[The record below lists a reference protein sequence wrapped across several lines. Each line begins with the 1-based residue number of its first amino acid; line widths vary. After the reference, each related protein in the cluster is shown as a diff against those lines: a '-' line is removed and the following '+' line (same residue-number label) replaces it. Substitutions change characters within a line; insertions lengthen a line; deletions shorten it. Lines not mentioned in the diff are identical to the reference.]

1 MVANKIILNGNTILD
16 LSGDNVTE
24 SDVAVGKKFHKA
36 NGEGAI
42 GTGTFGSSVPSW
54 DKDYLIEGE
63 PTEDS
68 GDISIN
74 GVIREYE
81 VNAGATVNAGD
92 FVEFVNKF
100 GSGQFNSVKSN
111 YISACKLDNN
121 RVLVA
126 YQRSSYGRAIV
137 ITIDGTT
144 TTVGMEI
151 TFNSATT
158 TYISACALTDS
169 KVLVAY
175 QDGGNLKYGTAV
187 VLTIDGT
194 TITAGTEITFQ
205 DTNVDVNYI
214 SAVALSDSKA
224 LVAYQYHYSASIYY
238 LRACVLTI
246 SGTTIARGSFLNVDT
261 DDALYI
267 SACALTDSKVLVAYQ
282 DREISRYGYAKVL
295 TISGTDIT
303 AGTKQIF
310 SAKDETNYI
319 SAVALSDSKALVVY
333 QGGVNSSA
341 KVLTI
346 AGTTITVGTEIN
358 FEGGS
363 GTLYPSAVALT
374 DSKVLVAYQDF
385 DNSRYGTAIVF
396 TVDGTTITAGTAKV
410 FDYNTTTYPS
420 LVAFSETSTLVA
432 YNNGL
437 SSYSSIEVSGTTI
450 TAGGSATVT
459 KVQKSTS
466 NLHNVGVA
474 KTSGAEGEM
483 VEVYCAV

>member
-1 MVANKIILNGNTILD
+1 
-16 LSGDNVTE
+16 
-24 SDVAVGKKFHKA
+24 
-36 NGEGAI
+36 
-42 GTGTFGSSVPSW
+42 
-54 DKDYLIEGE
+54 
-63 PTEDS
+63 
-68 GDISIN
+68 
-74 GVIREYE
+74 
-81 VNAGATVNAGD
+81 
-92 FVEFVNKF
+92 
-100 GSGQFNSVKSN
+100 
-111 YISACKLDNN
+111 
-121 RVLVA
+121 
-126 YQRSSYGRAIV
+126 V

-205 DTNVDVNYI
+205 DTNVDV
-214 SAVALSDSKA
+214 
-224 LVAYQYHYSASIYY
+224 
-238 LRACVLTI
+238 
-246 SGTTIARGSFLNVDT
+246 
-261 DDALYI
+261 
-267 SACALTDSKVLVAYQ
+267 
-282 DREISRYGYAKVL
+282 
-295 TISGTDIT
+295 
-303 AGTKQIF
+303 
-310 SAKDETNYI
+310 NYI